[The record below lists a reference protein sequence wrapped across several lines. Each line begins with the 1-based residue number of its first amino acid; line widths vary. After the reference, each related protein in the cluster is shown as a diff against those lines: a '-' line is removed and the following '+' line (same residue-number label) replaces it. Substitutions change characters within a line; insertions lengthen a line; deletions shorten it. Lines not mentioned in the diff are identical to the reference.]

1 VGGYWILLLD
11 LAAIV
16 PVQYLDRGPI
26 DFQRY
31 LSNGS
36 QSPQDENR
44 EMLVGAQRDIEEI
57 KESVAGLRFAV
68 DFDGVELRKPLL
80 LPSVHSPSDRREVAP
95 GEFFVV
101 TFRET
106 VENGAGPLSFRGY
119 LYNQRYS
126 IAPAEFHGINIRV
139 KNTSIG
145 GFDPEFL
152 EYPKHEKLFFQQTMG
167 EIYVD
172 EGLEDA
178 MNIDRAT
185 FRIGHAHYSYLQDF
199 LHAKLATLFRESR
212 NRYVRR
218 QRADELSDRD
228 FVLTRLGELW
238 GKPFGLTFS
247 ARPSGHPIDIDIE
260 SGTATVFRH
269 HPVFQRLGA
278 AERRRR
284 ISDLLLFEAAYR
296 KGTSADEVRELLY
309 RLLERRDEGRTP

>member
-1 VGGYWILLLD
+1 
-11 LAAIV
+11 
-16 PVQYLDRGPI
+16 
-26 DFQRY
+26 
-31 LSNGS
+31 
-36 QSPQDENR
+36 
-44 EMLVGAQRDIEEI
+44 M
-57 KESVAGLRFAV
+57 
-68 DFDGVELRKPLL
+68 KPLL
-80 LPSVHSPSDRREVAP
+80 LPSVHSPSDHREVAL

-106 VENGAGPLSFRGY
+106 VENDVGPLSFRGY

-199 LHAKLATLFRESR
+199 LHGKLATLFRESR

-238 GKPFGLTFS
+238 GKAFGLTFS

-260 SGTATVFRH
+260 SGTATVFPH
-269 HPVFQRLGA
+269 HPVFQRLSA

-284 ISDLLLFEAAYR
+284 ISDLLLFEAACR
-296 KGTSADEVRELLY
+296 KGTSPDEVRELLY
-309 RLLERRDEGRTP
+309 RLLERRNEGRTS